1 MRKLRQ
7 NINKQLITLLTEKY
21 LKKKIFNCRRVRDEI
36 FGALAIVSFDRK
48 ESSSGLSTGRFL

>member
-21 LKKKIFNCRRVRDEI
+21 IFFIFNCRRVRDEI
-36 FGALAIVSFDRK
+36 FGALAIISFDRK